1 MLVIS
6 MSNSRRSLHKHRYRY
21 GCFKKEDFA
30 DNRDY
35 YVLMQ
40 SPELYKK
47 YNDQRS
53 SLSTQLN
60 KYMPTTKSSGLSPAE
75 IYENQVVQN
84 ILRPELGD
92 EVHHKNSLS
101 LIGTMLANSDDAGK
115 EAIFNVLEHN
125 GVSIGDDIYNLLN
138 LDEKSHDALHK
149 FAQEQGL
156 EIQGI
161 GGKGSRGMAK
171 RVNESRDIMTTLNLL
186 QDYIDYGI
194 PLLTEEQDRLLQEA
208 DARKAG
214 QMPSR
219 LIQRARETGA
229 KSIDGVNQ
237 DDKNVTINAENV
249 YMEKAVNGN
258 GKMVSGC
265 LCEGDNLPINSSY
278 VTSSLLCLFLL

>member
-1 MLVIS
+1 
-6 MSNSRRSLHKHRYRY
+6 
-21 GCFKKEDFA
+21 
-30 DNRDY
+30 
-35 YVLMQ
+35 
-40 SPELYKK
+40 
-47 YNDQRS
+47 
-53 SLSTQLN
+53 
-60 KYMPTTKSSGLSPAE
+60 MPTTKSSGLSPAE

-138 LDEKSHDALHK
+138 LDERSHDALHR

-258 GKMVSGC
+258 GNGNGKNGKRM
-265 LCEGDNLPINSSY
+265 PIRRG
-278 VTSSLLCLFLL
+278 

>member
-1 MLVIS
+1 VLQ
-6 MSNSRRSLHKHRYRY
+6 
-21 GCFKKEDFA
+21 KEDFA

-60 KYMPTTKSSGLSPAE
+60 KYMPTTKSSRLSPGE
-75 IYENQVVQN
+75 IYENQVVQD

-101 LIGTMLANSDDAGK
+101 LIGTMLSNSDDAGK

-138 LDEKSHDALHK
+138 LDEKSHDALHR

-258 GKMVSGC
+258 GNGNGKRMSMRRG
-265 LCEGDNLPINSSY
+265 
-278 VTSSLLCLFLL
+278 

>member
-1 MLVIS
+1 MLQ
-6 MSNSRRSLHKHRYRY
+6 
-21 GCFKKEDFA
+21 KEDFA

-60 KYMPTTKSSGLSPAE
+60 KHMPTTKSSGLSPDE

-84 ILRPELGD
+84 ILRPAPGE

-101 LIGTMLANSDDAGK
+101 LIGTMLANADDAGK
-115 EAIFNVLEHN
+115 EAIFNILEHN

-138 LDEKSHDALHK
+138 LDEQSHDALHR

-156 EIQGI
+156 ELQGT

-171 RVNESRDIMTTLNLL
+171 RVNESKDIMTTLDVL

-194 PLLTEEQDRLLQEA
+194 PLLTEEQDRLLQES

-214 QMPSR
+214 QVPDR
-219 LIQRARETGA
+219 LVQRAVESGP
-229 KSIDGVNQ
+229 KSIDSVNQ
-237 DDKNVTINAENV
+237 EGKNVTINAENV

-258 GKMVSGC
+258 GYKNNGQRMPMRRV
-265 LCEGDNLPINSSY
+265 
-278 VTSSLLCLFLL
+278 